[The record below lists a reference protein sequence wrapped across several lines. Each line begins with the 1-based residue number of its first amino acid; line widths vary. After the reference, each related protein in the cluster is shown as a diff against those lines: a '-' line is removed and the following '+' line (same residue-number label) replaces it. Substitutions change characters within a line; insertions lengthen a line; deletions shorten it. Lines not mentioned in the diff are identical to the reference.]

1 MPQFQMPLDSSE
13 YATQWQKAT
22 IGYFAKGYFEAM
34 FFTEC
39 HADNPELENA
49 TISDLSAEAWEQSLK
64 DCAKFEQDNA
74 ALLDRAYQ
82 EFDYDSEQAG
92 RDFWFTRNGHGVGF
106 WDRDL
111 GDLGDKLSEAAS
123 VRRSVDLYMGDD
135 GKLYL
140 A

>member
-1 MPQFQMPLDSSE
+1 MPQFQMPLDNSE
-13 YATQWQKAT
+13 YAVQWQKAT

-49 TISDLSAEAWEQSLK
+49 TINDLSPEAWEASLK
-64 DCAKFEQDNA
+64 SCASFEQDNA
-74 ALLDRAYQ
+74 ALLEQAYEQ
-82 EFDYDSEQAG
+82 FDYDSEQAG
-92 RDFWFTRNGHGVGF
+92 RDFWYTRNGHGVGF

-111 GDLGDKLSEAAS
+111 GDLGDKLTDAS
-123 VRRSVDLYMGDD
+123 DKFNSVDLYMGDD
-135 GKLYL
+135 SKLYL